1 MDDYQNE
8 IDIFEQ
14 DGETEADGLQS
25 ITLDDFLAIV
35 FTPAR
40 PEYENSNPN
49 PSEIGGAKLKNAS

>member
-1 MDDYQNE
+1 MNE
-8 IDIFEQ
+8 NDEIGLLESAP

-49 PSEIGGAKLKNAS
+49 PSEIGGRN